1 VSAAEII
8 LILVAGIGAGTI
20 NAVVGSGTLITFPTL
35 VAFGYPPVV
44 AIMSNAVG
52 QIPGGLSGSWGYR
65 RELEGQGPR
74 IRQLM
79 PASLL
84 GAVTGAW
91 LLLHLPAS
99 TFEVI
104 VPVLLIMALI
114 LVVTQPL
121 IQKWVRRRKQAAGQD
136 HTVPSRR
143 QNVLLV
149 IAVYLIGIYG
159 GYFTAAQGVLM
170 VGVMGAMLPESLQRI
185 NGLKNVLT
193 LVVNVV
199 AAGAYT
205 IFEFHQI
212 NWAAASL
219 IAVGT
224 LIGGFV
230 GSSFGRKLPP
240 VALRCIIVV
249 LGSVAIWRLLA
260 G

>member
-1 VSAAEII
+1 VSTLEIVMI
-8 LILVAGIGAGTI
+8 LIAGIGAGTI

-35 VAFGYPPVV
+35 IAFGFPPVV
-44 AIMSNAVG
+44 ATMSNAVG
-52 QIPGGLSGSWGYR
+52 QIPGGLSASWGYR

-74 IRQLM
+74 IRQLL

-84 GAVTGAW
+84 GAITGSW
-91 LLLHLPAS
+91 LLLHLPP
-99 TFEVI
+99 TVFEVI
-104 VPVLLIMALI
+104 VPALLELAMI
-114 LVVTQPL
+114 LVITQPF
-121 IQKWVRRRKQAAGQD
+121 IQRWVRRRKAAAGLD
-136 HTVPSRR
+136 HTVLTAR

-149 IAVYLIGIYG
+149 IAVYLIGVYG
-159 GYFTAAQGVLM
+159 GYFTAAEGVLM

-185 NGLKNVLT
+185 NAIKNVLT
-193 LVVNVV
+193 AVVNVV
-199 AAGAYT
+199 AAAAYT
-205 IFEFHQI
+205 MFRFHEI
-212 NWAAASL
+212 NWAAAGL

-230 GSSFGRKLPP
+230 GSSFGRRLHP

>member
-1 VSAAEII
+1 MSTVEII

-35 VAFGYPPVV
+35 IAFGFPPVV
-44 AIMSNAVG
+44 ATMSNAVG
-52 QIPGGLSGSWGYR
+52 QIPGGLSASWGYR

-74 IRQLM
+74 IRQLL

-84 GAVTGAW
+84 GAITGSW
-91 LLLHLPAS
+91 LLLHLPP
-99 TFEVI
+99 TVFEVI
-104 VPVLLIMALI
+104 VPALLVLALI
-114 LVVTQPL
+114 LVITQPF
-121 IQKWVRRRKQAAGQD
+121 IQRWVRRRKAAAGLD
-136 HTVPSRR
+136 HTVLTAR

-149 IAVYLIGIYG
+149 IAVYLIGVYG

-185 NGLKNVLT
+185 NAIKNVLT
-193 LVVNVV
+193 AVVNVV
-199 AAGAYT
+199 AAAAYT
-205 IFEFHQI
+205 MFRFHEI
-212 NWAAASL
+212 NWAAAGL

-230 GSSFGRKLPP
+230 GSSFGRRLHP